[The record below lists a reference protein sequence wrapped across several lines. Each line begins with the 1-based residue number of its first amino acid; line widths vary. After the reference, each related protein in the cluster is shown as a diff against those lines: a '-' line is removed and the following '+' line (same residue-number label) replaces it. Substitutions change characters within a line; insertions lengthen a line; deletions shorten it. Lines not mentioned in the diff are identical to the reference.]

1 MYALYGER
9 LYKFAYHLTGNP
21 HDSADLVQETFVRVL
36 PKLDSLDP
44 ETLDLGAYLFATQ
57 RKPQGCAALAEFTR
71 RYAPA
76 ASDPQKARAAQLK
89 TTGSCA

>member
-1 MYALYGER
+1 MLK
-9 LYKFAYHLTGNP
+9 L
-21 HDSADLVQETFVRVL
+21 AD
-36 PKLDSLDP
+36 
-44 ETLDLGAYLFATQ
+44 ALFATQ

-89 TTGSCA
+89 TTGACA